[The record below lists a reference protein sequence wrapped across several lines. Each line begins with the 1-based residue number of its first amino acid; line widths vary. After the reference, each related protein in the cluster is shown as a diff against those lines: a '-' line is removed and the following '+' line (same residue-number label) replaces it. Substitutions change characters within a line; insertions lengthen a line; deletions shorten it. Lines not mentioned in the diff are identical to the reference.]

1 MIARSAILD
10 DAEAIAAIY
19 NQGIEEGIATFET
32 RLRTADDV
40 KKWFDDRFPII
51 VVENGGGQVVI
62 AGAGRRV
69 LGLRR
74 RIRSRPGCRPSRYAI
89 INRGGEAGWLL
100 EARIARI
107 P

>member
-62 AGAGRRV
+62 AGSQSSRSTSPDPLAAGV
-69 LGLRR
+69 PAVSL
-74 RIRSRPGCRPSRYAI
+74 CDH
-89 INRGGEAGWLL
+89 
-100 EARIARI
+100 
-107 P
+107 